1 MVAGSSNGG
10 RCSCMLL
17 LLVSPL
23 SPNQRQSNNNG
34 NHSDDEW
41 MIPGAPIKLPR
52 PPHESNMQTTLWRC
66 TTGTPGNNTQTNTNA
81 KAHTHTH
88 AHTHIQTVTLTYT
101 QTQMHTETHTH
112 THTQR
117 HKHTHG
123 ETRTH
128 GIAAAAVGP
137 STILLR
143 VSAIWGCKSARECR
157 GLRHRLASWGAVDC
171 EAQGLFNFLRTK
183 VELR

>member
-1 MVAGSSNGG
+1 
-10 RCSCMLL
+10 MLL

-23 SPNQRQSNNNG
+23 SPNKRQSNNNG

-52 PPHESNMQTTLWRC
+52 PPHESNMQNTLLVPQETTHRQ
-66 TTGTPGNNTQTNTNA
+66 TQMQ
-81 KAHTHTH
+81 KHTHTH
-88 AHTHIQTVTLTYT
+88 AHTHTNS
-101 QTQMHTETHTH
+101 HTHVHTNTNAHTDTHTH
-112 THTQR
+112 TETQT
-117 HKHTHG
+117 HTHG

>member
-23 SPNQRQSNNNG
+23 SPNKRQSNNNG

-66 TTGTPGNNTQTNTNA
+66 TTGTPGNNTHTNTNA
-81 KAHTHTH
+81 KAHTHTYKQSH
-88 AHTHIQTVTLTYT
+88 SRTHKHKRT
-101 QTQMHTETHTH
+101 HRHTH
-112 THTQR
+112 THRDTNTHTGR
-117 HKHTHG
+117 HA
-123 ETRTH
+123 RTASRQQQL
-128 GIAAAAVGP
+128 G
-137 STILLR
+137 R
-143 VSAIWGCKSARECR
+143 VRFCYG
-157 GLRHRLASWGAVDC
+157 
-171 EAQGLFNFLRTK
+171 FLRSGDAK
-183 VELR
+183 AHASVAVCGID